1 MAKTKKKTVTKT
13 AVKEIKKNPGFLSQ
27 IKWGESYTSLFLGA
41 VVVVISVILIFSFL
55 KERNKMLQDTSSTA
69 TSVEQDALNSV
80 KFKTYT
86 VKPGDDLWH
95 IAQSVYGSGYNWI
108 DIANT
113 NKLENPS
120 VLFAGTKLMLPNVKQ
135 RTAEANQ
142 VTPTPTVKNVAGD
155 TTSRIAGRSYKIQR
169 GDDLWHIAVRAY
181 GDGYKWVEIARI
193 NKLTDPNLIHA
204 DNTIMLPR

>member
-1 MAKTKKKTVTKT
+1 MAKTKKKTVAKT
-13 AVKEIKKNPGFLSQ
+13 SVKEVKKNNNFLSQ

-55 KERNKMLQDTSSTA
+55 KERNKMMQETSSTS
-69 TSVEQDALNSV
+69 TSIEQEQFGSL
-80 KFKTYT
+80 KFKTYI
-86 VKPGDDLWH
+86 VKSGDDLWH
-95 IAQSVYGSGYNWI
+95 IAQNVYGSGYNWI

-120 VLFAGTKLMLPNVKQ
+120 VLFAGTKLTLPNVKQ
-135 RTAEANQ
+135 RTAEVAQ
-142 VTPTPTVKNVAGD
+142 ITPTPTTQPVAGD
-155 TTSRIAGRSYKIQR
+155 MGRIAGRSYKIQR

-181 GDGYKWVEIARI
+181 GDGYKWVEIARV

-204 DNTIMLPR
+204 DNTIVLPR